1 MDRRAAAIMR
11 RTVAER
17 VMSLLRV
24 LFILPFL
31 FFLPCHTNVL
41 RRDLVLFSWRIN
53 ATAIGP
59 RQAITIL
66 PIAKNSRR
74 FFGIRDVISDSRVV
88 TINLFIGRA

>member
-1 MDRRAAAIMR
+1 MADRVR
-11 RTVAER
+11 
-17 VMSLLRV
+17 SLLRV

-31 FFLPCHTNVL
+31 FFLPCHITVW
-41 RRDLVLFSWRIN
+41 RRDLVLFSRRIN